1 MTGSSPQEGAAEPF
15 VHEGLDGWL
24 FLQGGTNY
32 VTSLYS
38 RDSGNVSDAKIAEWK
53 RLIENRSAR
62 SNALGIACA
71 HIIVPD
77 KLTVYGDRQSTP
89 LVDIDLAPSFRLAEE
104 MRLSSA
110 THAYIDLVAPM
121 RTARHATDLYW
132 KTDTHWT
139 PEGCLLAYTLLCER
153 LGLVQEPDLLE
164 RPCRSYQA
172 QMDLGWRVQPPRWEK
187 VRKYNYIQKSERNWV
202 NSVTA
207 FLEDPYYKEEF
218 HTYARARFV
227 NASARN
233 NCSALIFGDSYSRP
247 SPDALTGMLA
257 ETMRSV
263 EFIWSSS
270 VDWTLVNRM
279 RPDIL
284 IVQTAERFLA
294 RLPND
299 RRSLRLAEARQY
311 LRATLRTLQ
320 RSWRDRATKSKEG
333 TVK

>member
-1 MTGSSPQEGAAEPF
+1 
-15 VHEGLDGWL
+15 
-24 FLQGGTNY
+24 
-32 VTSLYS
+32 
-38 RDSGNVSDAKIAEWK
+38 
-53 RLIENRSAR
+53 
-62 SNALGIACA
+62 
-71 HIIVPD
+71 
-77 KLTVYGDRQSTP
+77 
-89 LVDIDLAPSFRLAEE
+89 
-104 MRLSSA
+104 
-110 THAYIDLVAPM
+110 
-121 RTARHATDLYW
+121 
-132 KTDTHWT
+132 
-139 PEGCLLAYTLLCER
+139 
-153 LGLVQEPDLLE
+153 
-164 RPCRSYQA
+164 
-172 QMDLGWRVQPPRWEK
+172 MDLGWRVQPPRWEK

-299 RRSLRLAEARQY
+299 RRSLRLAEARQDRLGPVPGEAKLELEPLPRAAPAQQHALAEATVSHAHAHVERHALAHLGDGEALVDWV
-311 LRATLRTLQ
+311 LRAYETDPNMPVAARDESFQRRCLAYTLLHTYANLP
-320 RSWRDRATKSKEG
+320 WFLDRLGEPLEG
-333 TVK
+333 PSYEALARRWWALPARA